1 LPDQILT
8 DVTAKL
14 VPADVLTDDVPTDEL
29 TGDGARSSETATEP
43 SIEPITKIAARIISA
58 LRFTRFAPSVEC

>member
-1 LPDQILT
+1 MLT
-8 DVTAKL
+8 
-14 VPADVLTDDVPTDEL
+14 DVLTDDVPTDEL